1 MRLVPLLVSGI
12 ITTGLIVALN
22 QPWGAVPPLGSFLS
36 PQHGCWQN
44 AEPVDQSY
52 TLDLN
57 FPALKEKVE
66 VYFDSRMV
74 PHVFAQND
82 HDLYFVQGYLHAKFR
97 LWQMEFQTHAAAGRL
112 SEILGAGPEDAIL
125 NNDRNMRRIGMVY
138 GAKRSLAQM
147 ESDEIT
153 KTVLDS
159 YTAGVNA
166 FIENCTQAE
175 LPLEYRLLNYAPE
188 RWSNLKTALFLK
200 YMSYDLSGS
209 ENDIEYTNAKSVFT
223 KAVFDKLYPAQ
234 PDSLDPILPRGTAF
248 TSSPVHAITP
258 LNADSVYFNWKQ
270 PVPIQSMPKPDKD
283 NGSNNWA
290 VNGAKTASGAPILC
304 SDPHLGLN
312 LPSLWY
318 EMQLSTPEGNAYGVT
333 FPGSPA
339 VIIGFTDQIAWGVT
353 NSSRDVKDYYTVKF
367 KDESR
372 AQYWMDSSWQSAVVE
387 VEQIK
392 VKGRPDFK
400 DTVAYTV
407 FGPVQ
412 YDASFTGSKRTS
424 GDINLAVRWKAHDP
438 SNELKTFYLLN
449 RASNYDD
456 YHNAI
461 KNFACPGQNFVFAA
475 KNNDIAI
482 WQQGEFPD
490 KWERQGDFVMP
501 GEDSSYRWQGMIPS
515 GENPHMLNPERGF
528 VSSANQLAADSAY
541 PYYLGGSYNLY
552 RGLLINRQLR
562 NMNGIT
568 IKDMERLQTENY
580 NVLAE
585 TAMPLLLKYI
595 DEDILIADEKKYLE
609 VIRSWDL
616 RNDPKEQGASIFTA
630 WIQLLEAEV
639 WSDEFEHVP
648 QPYIF
653 PERYTL
659 VEGMMKD
666 SAFTFA
672 DNIKTPAVETLRD
685 VVTAA
690 FKKAVPQLVQAEK
703 EGRLDWSK
711 YKDSGIR
718 HLLRLSPL
726 SRFHLVTG
734 GGSDIINATKQYHG
748 PSWRMIVHLTEKT
761 EAYGIFPGGQS
772 GNPGSRFYD
781 NMVNDWAKGTYQPLW
796 VMKADEAASKQVKH
810 KMTFTK

>member
-44 AEPVDQSY
+44 AEPADQSY

-66 VYFDSRMV
+66 VYFDNRMV

-82 HDLYFVQGYLHAKFR
+82 QDLYFVQGYLHAKFR

-125 NNDRNMRRIGMVY
+125 NNDRNMRRIGMVF
-138 GAKRSLAQM
+138 GAKKSLARM
-147 ESDEIT
+147 ESDETT
-153 KTVLDS
+153 KAVLDS

-166 FIENCTQAE
+166 FIEHCTQGE

-200 YMSYDLSGS
+200 YMSYDLSGD
-209 ENDIEYTNAKSVFT
+209 ENDIENTNAKSVFT
-223 KAVFDKLYPAQ
+223 KAVYDKLYPKQ
-234 PDSLDPILPRGTAF
+234 PDSLDPILPKGTAF
-248 TSSPVHAITP
+248 PASPVHAIAP
-258 LNADSVYFNWKQ
+258 LDADSVYFSWKQ
-270 PVPIQSMPKPDKD
+270 PVPIESMPKPDKD

-290 VNGAKTASGAPILC
+290 VNGSKTASGAPILC

-318 EMQLSTPEGNAYGVT
+318 EMQLSTPDGNAYGVS

-339 VIIGFTDQIAWGVT
+339 IIIGFTDQIAWGVT
-353 NSSRDVKDYYTVKF
+353 NSSRDVKDYYTVRF
-367 KDESR
+367 KDGSKS
-372 AQYWMDSSWQSAVVE
+372 QYWMDSSWQSAVVE
-387 VEQIK
+387 VETIK

-424 GDINLAVRWKAHDP
+424 GQVNLAVRWKAHDP

-449 RASNYDD
+449 RASSYDD

-461 KNFACPGQNFVFAA
+461 KNFSCPGQNFVFAA

-490 KWERQGDFVMP
+490 KWEGQGDFVMP
-501 GEDSSYRWQGMIPS
+501 GEDSSYRWQGMIPDS
-515 GENPHMLNPERGF
+515 ENPHLLNPERGF

-552 RGLLINRQLR
+552 RGLLINRYLR

-585 TAMPLLLKYI
+585 IALPLLLKHI

-609 VIRSWDL
+609 VMRSWDL
-616 RNDPKEQGASIFTA
+616 RNDPKEQGPSIFNA
-630 WIQLLEAEV
+630 WMQLLEAEV
-639 WSDEFEHVP
+639 WSDEFERVP
-648 QPYIF
+648 QPFIF

-726 SRFHLVTG
+726 SRYHLVTG

-781 NMVNDWAKGTYQPLW
+781 NMVNDWAKGSYQPLW
-796 VMKADEAASKQVKH
+796 VMKADEAGSKQVKH